1 MSLLTVLESLAG
13 SPTSISGGF
22 NAIAPIIYTSVVY
35 RCRAR
40 RSVRQQ
46 LNGLG
51 AESTQSWEENQK
63 RIVLAQ

>member
-1 MSLLTVLESLAG
+1 MSI
-13 SPTSISGGF
+13 PGGF

-40 RSVRQQ
+40 RSVHQQ
-46 LNGLG
+46 RNGLD
-51 AESTQSWEENQK
+51 AESAQSWEENQE